1 MMEYENSSLPNS
13 TIVSNGTKDIGR
25 EFVYEPLKV
34 PGYVQAIIITAYS
47 ITILL
52 SVGGNGTVCY
62 IVFRARRMRTVM
74 NFFIVSLALSDILM
88 AVFCIPFTFIAN
100 LVLNEWPFGE
110 TMCPVVTFL
119 QSVTVF
125 LSSLT
130 LVAISIDRY
139 VAIIYPFRAKM
150 TKMQAFIVISVIW
163 LFSFV
168 INIPTA
174 LTARTHTYL
183 NVSTAPEFCEEIL
196 WQDQTL
202 EYIYGVAI
210 LLLQYFIPLIIF
222 ICAYGRIIIAMWV
235 EKTPGEAVSSR
246 DQRMSE
252 SKKKIIRMMIVV
264 VAIYA
269 TCWLPLNIINIAGD
283 INPSIYDTKGMNYIW
298 MACHWLAMSNCM
310 YNPFIYCWMN
320 SKFRNGFRRVLSHLT
335 CGYVRMADEVEM
347 SLFRRH
353 DTVNTSVGGSIQRY
367 YKQTSVTSSNDC
379 SSPRDKIKSNG
390 HIYNPVPSSI

>member
-1 MMEYENSSLPNS
+1 MEYSNASLPNS
-13 TIVSNGTKDIGR
+13 TVIGNVSDNDGDG
-25 EFVYEPLKV
+25 FVYEPLKV

-47 ITILL
+47 FTILL

-74 NFFIVSLALSDILM
+74 NFFIVSLALSDIFM
-88 AVFCIPFTFIAN
+88 AVFCIPFTFVAN
-100 LVLNEWPFGE
+100 LILNEWPFGE

-168 INIPTA
+168 ISIPTA
-174 LTARTHTYL
+174 MTARTHTYV

-196 WQDQTL
+196 WHDPTL

-210 LLLQYFIPLIIF
+210 MLLQYFIPLVIF
-222 ICAYGRIIIAMWV
+222 VCAYGRIIVAMWV

-252 SKKKIIRMMIVV
+252 SKKKVCRGSD
-264 VAIYA
+264 
-269 TCWLPLNIINIAGD
+269 WLLRPMFKAQGVEICPIKFLYPIN
-283 INPSIYDTKGMNYIW
+283 S
-298 MACHWLAMSNCM
+298 MSE
-310 YNPFIYCWMN
+310 
-320 SKFRNGFRRVLSHLT
+320 
-335 CGYVRMADEVEM
+335 D
-347 SLFRRH
+347 LF
-353 DTVNTSVGGSIQRY
+353 
-367 YKQTSVTSSNDC
+367 
-379 SSPRDKIKSNG
+379 
-390 HIYNPVPSSI
+390 